1 MKKIEKRA
9 IMCLLLAGVLVVGL
23 GIFCFRLVADGD
35 DWATY
40 SANKNIYND
49 SGKLTAGT
57 LYDRNGVELMSNT
70 SGEMTFS
77 DDYSTRTST
86 VHLTGDPDG
95 NISTG
100 ANRVYPDKLSGYNL
114 ITGTYSYS
122 GEGRDVS
129 LTVDSEICK
138 TANSALYGRSGTVG
152 VYNYKTGEIICL
164 VSSPNYDPYNPP
176 HLSEDD
182 TSGIY
187 INRFFSA
194 SFSPGSIFKLV
205 TAAASIENK
214 EDYASWTYECTGS
227 VDYGSGDK
235 VTCMGNTAHG
245 TVDLKQAL
253 ADSCNCYFGKLAED
267 LGPEVME
274 KYVNKAGLTKNREI
288 DGITT
293 AAGSFEFPDA
303 GVNLAWAG
311 IGQYK
316 DLVNPCTMMMYMG
329 AIANGGQAVKP
340 RLIEGVDFVM
350 TGLPASLPAKSRDIS
365 MIDES
370 TADILK
376 EMMAYNVE
384 DNYGSYNFPD
394 LKICAKSG
402 TAEVG
407 EGQTP
412 SAWFAGFLDDEE
424 HPYAFIVLVEKG
436 GSGSS
441 VAGSVAN
448 RVLQEIVEKY

>member
-23 GIFCFRLVADGD
+23 GIFCFRLVTDGD

-40 SANKNIYND
+40 SANKSIYND
-49 SGKLTAGT
+49 KGKLTAGT
-57 LYDRNGVELMSNT
+57 LYDVNGTKLMSNVG
-70 SGEMTFS
+70 GEMSFS
-77 DDYSTRTST
+77 DDYDIRTAV
-86 VHLTGDPDG
+86 VHLTGDPAG

-100 ANRVYPDKLSGYNL
+100 ANKVYPDKLSGYNL
-114 ITGTYSYS
+114 ITGTYSVT
-122 GEGRDVS
+122 GQGRNVN
-129 LTVDSEICK
+129 LTIDADIC
-138 TANSALYGRSGTVG
+138 AAADDALAGRSGTVG
-152 VYNYKTGEIICL
+152 IYNYQTGDIICL
-164 VSSPNYDPYNPP
+164 VSSPNYDPYDPP
-176 HLSEDD
+176 TLDEDD

-194 SFSPGSIFKLV
+194 SFTPGSIFKLV

-214 EDYASWTYECTGS
+214 DDYSSWTYECTGS
-227 VDYGSGDK
+227 VDYGSGDE
-235 VTCMGNTAHG
+235 VTCMSAHG
-245 TVDLKQAL
+245 TVNLKQAL
-253 ADSCNCYFGKLAED
+253 ADSCNCYFGKLAEE
-267 LGPEVME
+267 LGPDIMS
-274 KYVNKAGLTKNREI
+274 KYVDKTGLTKNRKV

-293 AAGSFEFPDA
+293 AAGSFEFPDS

-329 AIANGGQAVKP
+329 AIANGGQAVIP
-340 RLIEGVDFVM
+340 QLIDSVEFVTM
-350 TGLPASLPAKSRDIS
+350 GLPASFPDKTRDVS
-365 MIDES
+365 MIDEE
-370 TADILK
+370 TASILK
-376 EMMAYNVE
+376 EMMHYNVE
-384 DNYGSYNFPD
+384 DNYGTYNFPD
-394 LKICAKSG
+394 LNICAKSG

-407 EGQTP
+407 TDSTP
-412 SAWFAGFLDDEE
+412 NAWFAGFLDDEE

-448 RVLQEIVEKY
+448 EVLQEVVEKY

>member
-23 GIFCFRLVADGD
+23 GIFCFRLVTDGD

-49 SGKLTAGT
+49 KGKLTAGT
-57 LYDRNGVELMSNT
+57 LYDTNGTLLMSNT
-70 SGEMTFS
+70 EGKMTFN
-77 DDYSTRTST
+77 DDYGIRTAA
-86 VHLTGDPDG
+86 VHLTGDPAG

-100 ANRVYPDKLSGYNL
+100 ANIVYPDKLSGYNL
-114 ITGTYSYS
+114 ITGTYTLS
-122 GEGRDVS
+122 GKGRDVN
-129 LTVDSEICK
+129 LTVDADICK
-138 TANSALYGRSGTVG
+138 AADDALYGRSGTVG
-152 VYNYKTGEIICL
+152 VYNYKTGEIVCT
-164 VSSPNYDPYNPP
+164 VSSPNYDPYDPP
-176 HLSEDD
+176 ELSEDD

-194 SFSPGSIFKLV
+194 SFTPGSIFKLV

-214 EDYASWTYECTGS
+214 SDYSTWTFDCDGA
-227 VDYGSGDK
+227 VDYGSGDE
-235 VTCMGNTAHG
+235 VTCMTSHG

-253 ADSCNCYFGKLAED
+253 SDSCNCYFGKLAEE
-267 LGPEVME
+267 LGPKVMSE
-274 KYVNKAGLTKNREI
+274 YVEKAGLTANRKI
-288 DGITT
+288 DDITT
-293 AAGSFEFPDA
+293 AAGSFEFPDS

-311 IGQYK
+311 IGQYH

-340 RLIEGVDFVM
+340 RLVEDIRFAM
-350 TGLPASLPAKSRDIS
+350 TGLPASLPAKPRDIS
-365 MIDES
+365 MIEEE
-370 TADILK
+370 TANILK
-376 EMMAYNVE
+376 DMMRYNVE
-384 DNYGSYNFPD
+384 DTYGEYNFPD

-407 EGQTP
+407 ADKTP
-412 SAWFAGFLDDEE
+412 NAWFAGFLDDEE
-424 HPYAFIVLVEKG
+424 HPYAFIVLVENG

-448 RVLQEIVEKY
+448 KVLQEVVDKY

>member
-23 GIFCFRLVADGD
+23 GIFCFRLVTDGD

-57 LYDRNGVELMSNT
+57 LYDRNGTELMSNT
-70 SGEMTFS
+70 EDGMTFS
-77 DDYSTRTST
+77 DEYGIRTAL
-86 VHLTGDPDG
+86 VHLTGDPAG

-100 ANRVYPDKLSGYNL
+100 ANKIYPDKLAGYNL
-114 ITGTYSYS
+114 ITGTYSIT
-122 GEGRDVS
+122 GEGRNVT
-129 LTVDSEICK
+129 LTVDADICK
-138 TANSALYGRSGTVG
+138 AADDALYGRSGTVG

-164 VSSPNYDPYNPP
+164 VSSPNYDPYDPP
-176 HLSEDD
+176 KLSADD

-194 SFSPGSIFKLV
+194 TFSPGSIFKLV
-205 TAAASIENK
+205 TAAAAIENK
-214 EDYASWTYECTGS
+214 DDYASWTVECNGS
-227 VDYGSGDK
+227 IDYGSGDK
-235 VTCMGNTAHG
+235 VTCMGHHG
-245 TVDLKQAL
+245 DVALKQAL

-267 LGPEVME
+267 LGPDIMDS
-274 KYVNKAGLTKNREI
+274 YVEKAGLTENRKI
-288 DGITT
+288 DGVTT
-293 AAGSFEFPDA
+293 AAGSFEFPEG

-316 DLVNPCTMMMYMG
+316 DLVNPCSMMMYMG

-340 RLIEGVDFVM
+340 YLIGEVEFPV
-350 TGLPASLPAKSRDIS
+350 TGIPASFTKKPRDIS
-365 MIDES
+365 MIEEG
-370 TADILK
+370 TASVLK
-376 EMMAYNVE
+376 DMMHYNVE
-384 DNYGSYNFPD
+384 DNYGTYNFPD
-394 LKICAKSG
+394 LNICAKSG

-407 EGQTP
+407 ANKAP
-412 SAWFAGFLDDEE
+412 NAWFTGFLDDED
-424 HPYAFIVLVEKG
+424 HPYAFIVLVENG

-448 RVLQEIVEKY
+448 KVLQKVVEKY

>member
-23 GIFCFRLVADGD
+23 GIFCFRLVKDGG

-49 SGKLTAGT
+49 KGKLTAGT
-57 LYDRNGVELMSNT
+57 LYDRNGTELMSNT
-70 SGEMTFS
+70 EGKMTFNDS
-77 DDYSTRTST
+77 YGIRTAL
-86 VHLTGDPDG
+86 VHLTGDPAG

-100 ANRVYPDKLSGYNL
+100 ANKVYPDKLAGYNL
-114 ITGTYSYS
+114 LTGTYSIS
-122 GEGRDVS
+122 GEGRNVN
-129 LTVDSEICK
+129 LTVDADICK
-138 TANSALYGRSGTVG
+138 AADDALYGRSGTVG

-176 HLSEDD
+176 KLSADD

-194 SFSPGSIFKLV
+194 TFTPGSIFKLV

-214 EDYASWTYECTGS
+214 ADYASWTYTCTGS

-235 VTCMGNTAHG
+235 VTCMSSHG

-253 ADSCNCYFGKLAED
+253 ADSCNCYFGKLAEE
-267 LGPEVME
+267 LGSDIMSD
-274 KYVNKAGLTKNREI
+274 YVNKAGLTESRDV
-288 DGITT
+288 DGINT
-293 AAGSFEFPDA
+293 AAGSFEFPES

-316 DLVNPCTMMMYMG
+316 DLTNPCTMMMYMG

-340 RLIEGVDFVM
+340 YLIDGVEFPM
-350 TGLPASLPAKSRDIS
+350 TGIPASFSKKPGDVS
-365 MIDES
+365 MIKEE
-370 TADILK
+370 TASELK
-376 EMMAYNVE
+376 SMMHYNVE
-384 DNYGSYNFPD
+384 DNYGTSNFPD
-394 LKICAKSG
+394 LNICAKSG

-407 EGQTP
+407 KSKAP
-412 SAWFAGFLDDEE
+412 NAWFSGFLDDEE
-424 HPYAFIVLVEKG
+424 HPYAFIVLVENG

-448 RVLQEIVEKY
+448 KVLQKIVEKY

>member
-23 GIFCFRLVADGD
+23 GIFCFRLVTDGD

-40 SANKNIYND
+40 SANKSIYND
-49 SGKLTAGT
+49 KGKLTAGT
-57 LYDRNGVELMSNT
+57 LYDADGTMLMSNT
-70 SGEMTFS
+70 EGKMTFN
-77 DDYSTRTST
+77 DDYDIRTAT
-86 VHLTGDPDG
+86 VHLTGDPAG

-100 ANRVYPDKLSGYNL
+100 ANIVYPDKLSGYNL
-114 ITGTYSYS
+114 ITGTYTLS
-122 GEGRDVS
+122 GKGRDVN
-129 LTVDSEICK
+129 LTIDADICE
-138 TANSALYGRSGTVG
+138 AADNALYGRSGTVG
-152 VYNYKTGEIICL
+152 VYNYKTGEIVCH
-164 VSSPNYDPYNPP
+164 VSSPNYDPYDPP
-176 HLSEDD
+176 ELAEDD

-194 SFSPGSIFKLV
+194 TFTPGSIFKLV

-214 EDYASWTYECTGS
+214 ADYASWTYDCDGK
-227 VDYGSGDK
+227 VDYGSGDE
-235 VTCMGNTAHG
+235 VTCMDNHG

-253 ADSCNCYFGKLAED
+253 SDSCNCYFGKLAEE
-267 LGPEVME
+267 LGPKVMNE
-274 KYVNKAGLTKNREI
+274 YVEKAGLTSNRKI
-288 DGITT
+288 DDITT
-293 AAGSFEFPDA
+293 AAGSFEFPDS

-311 IGQYK
+311 IGQYH

-340 RLIEGVDFVM
+340 RLVEDIRFAM
-350 TGLPASLPAKSRDIS
+350 TGLPASLPAKPRDIS
-365 MIDES
+365 MIEEE
-370 TADILK
+370 TANILK
-376 EMMAYNVE
+376 DMMRYNVE
-384 DNYGSYNFPD
+384 DTYGEYNFPD

-407 EGQTP
+407 ADKTP
-412 SAWFAGFLDDEE
+412 NAWFAGFLDDEE
-424 HPYAFIVLVEKG
+424 HPYAFIVLVENG

-448 RVLQEIVEKY
+448 KVLQEVVEKY